1 MRFPGDVTVEFG
13 EDINTGARFIGE
25 HGTITISRDHLSSD
39 PPELIEAPLE
49 NPEIQLFR
57 SENHHRN
64 WLDCIRSRE
73 NPVAHA
79 EVGHRVATLVH
90 LGNIARWVSEV
101 TGETGNRLT
110 WDAKTEQFTNSAWGN
125 HFLDRA
131 RRAPYQLPDVL

>member
-1 MRFPGDVTVEFG
+1 M
-13 EDINTGARFIGE
+13 
-25 HGTITISRDHLSSD
+25 
-39 PPELIEAPLE
+39 
-49 NPEIQLFR
+49 
-57 SENHHRN
+57 
-64 WLDCIRSRE
+64 
-73 NPVAHA
+73 AHA